1 MTRVNKMEAKKKFV
15 LCSTGVAVIF
25 IISLLSPYIFKDV
38 NEINFD
44 SKLQASS
51 LEHPFGTD
59 NFGRDLLERTFYG
72 LRISLILAVCIEAIS
87 LIIGVSAGLMAGY
100 YGGVVDEVISRTID
114 TLMAFPNIIFALT
127 LIAVLG
133 QSMATL
139 ILALSLLGWIGYA
152 RIVRSKVLSLK
163 ESEYVS
169 LAKAIGGGDFY
180 IMAKHI
186 LPNAVTPI
194 IPLATLMIGHS
205 VLSIAGLSFLG
216 LGVQPPTPELGFM
229 LKESMT
235 YMDTAPWLMIYP
247 GLVLS
252 ICVLLFNTLGDALR
266 DILDPRK
273 EKVE

>member
-1 MTRVNKMEAKKKFV
+1 MEANKKFV
-15 LCSTGVAVIF
+15 LCLTGVAVIF

-44 SKLQASS
+44 RKLQASS

-59 NFGRDLLERTFYG
+59 NFGRDLLERTLYG

-87 LIIGVSAGLMAGY
+87 LIIGVSAGLIAGY
-100 YGGVVDEVISRTID
+100 YGGIVDEVINRTID

-152 RIVRSKVLSLK
+152 RIVRSEVLSLK
-163 ESEYVS
+163 ENEYVS
-169 LAKAIGGGDFY
+169 LAKATGGSDFY

-186 LPNAVTPI
+186 LPNAVMPI

-216 LGVQPPTPELGFM
+216 LGVQPPTPELGLM